1 MTGCFIFDNVKAR
14 FRRVTKSEERR
25 RKMVRDAIFI
35 SAGVWLFFFLVSL
48 GPEAE
53 SMGITVIFLTG
64 LVVLGFLAV
73 FD

>member
-1 MTGCFIFDNVKAR
+1 
-14 FRRVTKSEERR
+14 
-25 RKMVRDAIFI
+25 MVRDAIFI